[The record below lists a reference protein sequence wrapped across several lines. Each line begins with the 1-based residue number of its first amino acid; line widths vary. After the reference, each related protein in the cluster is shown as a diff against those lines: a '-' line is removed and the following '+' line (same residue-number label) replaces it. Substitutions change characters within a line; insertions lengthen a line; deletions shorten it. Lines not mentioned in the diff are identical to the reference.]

1 MEKPFKCTKCSQCFA
16 NSDHLAVHKCQ
27 LHVKIPSVL
36 FQPGSDQTPTPTRFM
51 RTADAVDSQ
60 LFEEINPF
68 DQDFSIASKNQL
80 SSEANNE
87 DISSTTLK
95 QHKGPLQTPNP
106 IITSH
111 NFTSVSSLTA
121 FPSSKKPSVLIKNE
135 EECVTA
141 DKKSSSKSIL
151 TNENIKN
158 QENQSFLVHQ
168 EYQDLCLPKQLDRS
182 EFSEQRDSHS
192 LSVFSLLQQQ
202 INIQCSPSSITEQSN
217 TSAQLNQH
225 TSSTEVLRD
234 HLNKLIKSGQIKI
247 QFSSSPSSTKVQ
259 ATIVGTIA
267 TKQSGTQ
274 SAVIQSSVNPII
286 LSSLASTVATPSIR
300 NIAPS
305 TNPFDSSVGSGVAKQ
320 KLRQVVQ
327 QSTFSSMDNN
337 NSNNVISQR
346 ISISPSNQGKY
357 KDIILEDEDSMKEGS
372 ESGGGKRRGR
382 TSEELTPDEKRKKF
396 LERNRAAASRCRQK
410 RKVWV
415 NQLEKKSDD
424 LMQTN
429 AELMNE
435 INSLRSEVAQL
446 KALLLAHKECP
457 VTLHQKSVLE
467 RISSGGKKLAYVTV
481 SDGQIIAIHPIN
493 ELNGENEITSAE
505 ELASSALTNMGSI
518 SSNQP

>member
-1 MEKPFKCTKCSQCFA
+1 M
-16 NSDHLAVHKCQ
+16 
-27 LHVKIPSVL
+27 
-36 FQPGSDQTPTPTRFM
+36 
-51 RTADAVDSQ
+51 Q
-60 LFEEINPF
+60 LFN
-68 DQDFSIASKNQL
+68 
-80 SSEANNE
+80 
-87 DISSTTLK
+87 
-95 QHKGPLQTPNP
+95 TPNP

-121 FPSSKKPSVLIKNE
+121 LPSSKKSLVLIKN

-141 DKKSSSKSIL
+141 DKNSSSKSIL

-168 EYQDLCLPKQLDRS
+168 EYQDLCLPKQLDQS
-182 EFSEQRDSHS
+182 EFSEQRDSHN
-192 LSVFSLLQQQ
+192 LAGFSLLQQQ
-202 INIQCSPSSITEQSN
+202 INIQCSPSSITEQSS

-234 HLNKLIKSGQIKI
+234 HLYKLIKSGQIKI

-286 LSSLASTVATPSIR
+286 LSSLASTAATPLSIR

-305 TNPFDSSVGSGVAKQ
+305 TNSFDSSVRSGVAKQ

-327 QSTFSSMDNN
+327 QSTFSNMDNN
-337 NSNNVISQR
+337 NSNNVINQR

>member
-68 DQDFSIASKNQL
+68 DQDFSIASKNQQ

-87 DISSTTLK
+87 DISSINLK
-95 QHKGPLQTPNP
+95 QQKGPLQTPNP

-121 FPSSKKPSVLIKNE
+121 LPSSKKSLVLIKN

-141 DKKSSSKSIL
+141 DKNSSSKSIL

-168 EYQDLCLPKQLDRS
+168 EYQDLCLPKQLDQS
-182 EFSEQRDSHS
+182 EFSEQRDSHN
-192 LSVFSLLQQQ
+192 LAGFSLLQQQ
-202 INIQCSPSSITEQSN
+202 INIQCSPSSITEQSS

-234 HLNKLIKSGQIKI
+234 HLYKLIKSGQIKI

-286 LSSLASTVATPSIR
+286 LSSLASTAATPLSIR

-305 TNPFDSSVGSGVAKQ
+305 TNSFDSSVRSGVAKQ

-327 QSTFSSMDNN
+327 QSTFSNMDNN
-337 NSNNVISQR
+337 NSNNVINQR

-467 RISSGGKKLAYVTV
+467 RISSGVAYVTV